1 MEPLLPL
8 VSNTSE
14 QIFPRQIKMVRDLTV
29 GKSGRVIFSF
39 CLPLFLSVVFQQLY
53 TIADSF
59 VAGRFIGEEALASVG
74 NSYEMTLI
82 FLAFAFGCSM
92 GASVLVSRL
101 FGAKE
106 YKRLKSAVTTS
117 IIATVVCFAF
127 LMMLGLIIGK
137 RILLII
143 NTPSSLLEPSWI
155 YLEIYIYGLP
165 FLFLYNLSTGI
176 FSGLGDS
183 RTPFIFLALSST
195 ANIFMDVFFVKVLA
209 MGVAG
214 VAWATFI
221 CQGVSCILAL
231 IVVGK
236 RLKEVEK
243 EEKAPLFSLP
253 LLKDF
258 LSVAIPSTLQQSFVS
273 IGNILIQSTINS
285 FGAGVMAGYAGGIKL
300 NNLVIT
306 SFTTIGNGIS
316 NFTAQNQGAG
326 KNERIREGER
336 AGIKMVWALTIP
348 VFFLYFFFSPNL
360 LKLFLEN
367 PSKEALESG
376 KALLTILSPF
386 YFVVAVKLVTDG
398 VLKGMG
404 KMNEFMID
412 TFSDLILRVALSF
425 ILSST
430 LLGSTG
436 IWLSWPIGWSVG
448 TVLSLYFYY
457 RSTKDFKLKAIEL
470 TN

>member
-1 MEPLLPL
+1 
-8 VSNTSE
+8 
-14 QIFPRQIKMVRDLTV
+14 MVRDLTV

-59 VAGRFIGEEALASVG
+59 VAGRFIGEEALAAVG

-82 FLAFAFGCSM
+82 FIAFAFGCSM
-92 GASVLVSRL
+92 GASVLVSKL

-106 YKRLKSAVTTS
+106 YKKLKSSVSTS
-117 IIATVVCFAF
+117 LAATAVCFSF
-127 LMMLGLIIGK
+127 LMVFGLLLGK
-137 RILLII
+137 RILLLI

-155 YLEIYIYGLP
+155 YLEIYLFGLP

-195 ANIFMDVFFVKVLA
+195 CNIFMDIYFVAGLK
-209 MGVAG
+209 MGVEG

-221 CQGVSCILAL
+221 CQGVSSVLAL
-231 IVVGK
+231 VVVGK
-236 RLKEVEK
+236 RLKEVESD
-243 EEKAPLFSLP
+243 EKAPLFSLP

-258 LSVAIPSTLQQSFVS
+258 LSVAVPTTLQQSFVS
-273 IGNILIQSTINS
+273 VGNILIQSTINS
-285 FGAGVMAGYAGGIKL
+285 FGPGAMAGYAGGIKL

-306 SFTTIGNGIS
+306 SFTTIGNGMS
-316 NFTAQNQGAG
+316 NFTAQNLGAG
-326 KNERIREGER
+326 KRERIREGEK
-336 AGIKMVWALTIP
+336 AGIKMVWTLSVPI
-348 VFFLYFFFSPNL
+348 FILYFFFSPTL

-367 PSKEALESG
+367 PSEEALASG

-386 YFVVAVKLVTDG
+386 YFVVAVKLITDG
-398 VLKGMG
+398 VLKGLGLM
-404 KMNEFMID
+404 KEFMID
-412 TFSDLILRVALSF
+412 TFSDLILRVSLSF

-436 IWLSWPIGWSVG
+436 IWLSWPIGWTMG
-448 TVLSLYFYY
+448 TVLSLFFYF
-457 RSTKDFKLKAIEL
+457 RGTKKLMEIQREDSDY
-470 TN
+470 

>member
-1 MEPLLPL
+1 
-8 VSNTSE
+8 
-14 QIFPRQIKMVRDLTV
+14 MVRDLTV

-195 ANIFMDVFFVKVLA
+195 ANILMDIYFVKVLE

-231 IVVGK
+231 LVVVK

-243 EEKAPLFSLP
+243 KEKAPLFSLP

-285 FGAGVMAGYAGGIKL
+285 FGPGVMAGYAGGIKL

-326 KNERIREGER
+326 KNERIRE
-336 AGIKMVWALTIP
+336 
-348 VFFLYFFFSPNL
+348 
-360 LKLFLEN
+360 
-367 PSKEALESG
+367 
-376 KALLTILSPF
+376 
-386 YFVVAVKLVTDG
+386 
-398 VLKGMG
+398 
-404 KMNEFMID
+404 
-412 TFSDLILRVALSF
+412 
-425 ILSST
+425 
-430 LLGSTG
+430 
-436 IWLSWPIGWSVG
+436 
-448 TVLSLYFYY
+448 
-457 RSTKDFKLKAIEL
+457 
-470 TN
+470 

>member
-1 MEPLLPL
+1 
-8 VSNTSE
+8 
-14 QIFPRQIKMVRDLTV
+14 MVRDLTV

-59 VAGRFIGEEALASVG
+59 VAGRFIGENALASVG

-82 FLAFAFGCSM
+82 FLAFAVGCSM
-92 GASVLVSRL
+92 GSSVLVSRL

-127 LMMLGLIIGK
+127 LMLIGLLLGRK
-137 RILLII
+137 ILLLI
-143 NTPSSLLEPSWI
+143 NTPDSLMEPSWL
-155 YLEIYIYGLP
+155 YLEIYLYGLP

-195 ANIFMDVFFVKVLA
+195 ANILMDIYFVAILD

-221 CQGVSCILAL
+221 CQGISCVLAL
-231 IVVGK
+231 VVVAK
-236 RLKEVEK
+236 RLNEVEGK
-243 EEKAPLFSLP
+243 EKAPLFSLP

-258 LSVAIPSTLQQSFVS
+258 LSIAVPTTLQQSFVS

-285 FGAGVMAGYAGGIKL
+285 FGPGVMAGYAGGIKL

-326 KNERIREGER
+326 KTDRIKEGEK
-336 AGIKMVWALTIP
+336 AGIKMVWTLTVPI
-348 VFFLYFFFSPNL
+348 FILYFFFSPTL

-376 KALLTILSPF
+376 KALLSILSPF
-386 YFVVAVKLVTDG
+386 YFVVAIKLVTDG
-398 VLKGMG
+398 VLKGLGRM
-404 KMNEFMID
+404 KEFMID

-425 ILSST
+425 ILSAT
-430 LLGSTG
+430 ALGSTG
-436 IWLSWPIGWSVG
+436 IWLSWPIGWSTG
-448 TVLSLYFYY
+448 TVLSLYFYS
-457 RSTKDFKLKAIEL
+457 RCTKEFGKKRESLED
-470 TN
+470 

>member
-1 MEPLLPL
+1 
-8 VSNTSE
+8 
-14 QIFPRQIKMVRDLTV
+14 MVRDLTV

-59 VAGRFIGEEALASVG
+59 VAGRFIGENALAAVG

-106 YKRLKSAVTTS
+106 YKKLKSAVTTS
-117 IIATVVCFAF
+117 IIATTTCFVV
-127 LMMLGLIIGK
+127 LMLFGLILGK
-137 RILLII
+137 RILLLI
-143 NTPSSLLEPSWI
+143 NTPSSLMEPSWI
-155 YLEIYIYGLP
+155 YLEIYLYGLP

-195 ANIFMDVFFVKVLA
+195 ANILMDIFFVAELN

-231 IVVGK
+231 VVVGK

-243 EEKAPLFSLP
+243 KEKAPLFSFP
-253 LLKDF
+253 LLKEF
-258 LSVAIPSTLQQSFVS
+258 LTIAVPSTLQQSFVS
-273 IGNILIQSTINS
+273 VGNILIQSTINS
-285 FGAGVMAGYAGGIKL
+285 FGPGVMAGYAGGIKL

-326 KNERIREGER
+326 KTERIREGER

-348 VFFLYFFFSPNL
+348 VFLLYFFFSPTL

-367 PSKEALESG
+367 PSKEALDSG
-376 KALLTILSPF
+376 KALLSILSPF

-404 KMNEFMID
+404 KMREFMID

-425 ILSST
+425 ILSAT
-430 LLGSTG
+430 VLGSTG
-436 IWLSWPIGWSVG
+436 IWLSWPIGWSTG
-448 TVLSLYFYY
+448 TILSLYFYHKC
-457 RSTKDFKLKAIEL
+457 TKGFGKGINEIED
-470 TN
+470 